1 MGNGAWV
8 TLCLCCSFLLSLCP
22 CSSTGSPRAD
32 VLPGAGPG
40 VGCRESL
47 VPGASS
53 RSSSLTW
60 VSAGLLRSHFSHPSL
75 SQLLLCSIF
84 YPFFSVITEAP
95 PALPMGSVW
104 PVAGLLWS
112 GWGSFWG
119 LVTEAAPAAPLL
131 PKPGHVNPAHVHVLL
146 RDDGPWTCNLPLG
159 SPSL

>member
-53 RSSSLTW
+53 PSSSLSW

-112 GWGSFWG
+112 RLGQL
-119 LVTEAAPAAPLL
+119 LVPCHRGRP
-131 PKPGHVNPAHVHVLL
+131 
-146 RDDGPWTCNLPLG
+146 C
-159 SPSL
+159 SPSAAKAWPREPRTRARSAEG